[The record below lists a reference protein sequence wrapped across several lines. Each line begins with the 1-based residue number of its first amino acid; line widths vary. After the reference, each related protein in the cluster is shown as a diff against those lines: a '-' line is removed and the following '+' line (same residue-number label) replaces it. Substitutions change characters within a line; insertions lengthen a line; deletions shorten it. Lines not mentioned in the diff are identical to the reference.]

1 MQRVL
6 HTSTLQVFKREID
19 FFGSSS
25 LHLLR
30 QAASA
35 QARPAQARK
44 EPAVRPGVLNG
55 VSQRRKAQ
63 LEQQREPYS
72 LAILS
77 SEFDATS
84 NPYLLFLL
92 RSQFAPSAHTF
103 IRFILPATVTLSFNS
118 SRPIFIYVLKI
129 STINR
134 TACALTLVRPI
145 PCGSASVQLQLK
157 TKVSHDVFQAIEKTL
172 IQRPAAS
179 TISNDKATSSALP
192 SSTEDTTD
200 RPRKSFFSFKAS
212 SKRSTSRPAVSQER
226 QQNSGAIQFPQVGSP
241 KSILQPILQ
250 LGTNDEPLHRD
261 PSPTPL
267 LSDTPSR
274 PIRSTTRPAS
284 WMMMNDGT
292 FAPPLKAQL
301 QSRSKSD
308 QCSPESFYN
317 GSRMP
322 NRIESSDE
330 EDPSRGSTP
339 AKMVGVLAGYQVRP
353 PAPVEP
359 VASAAT
365 PRRLQ
370 PSVTIRCPPSPR
382 LPLPPSPSRPAVPSA
397 SPSRPAVPPTNP
409 QSSAYSPL
417 AAFLGQAKPNIP
429 AVLSKSAVPAPTLD
443 VTKTIP
449 SSSHLLSAFLG
460 SQSTRRDDVH
470 SSDEAPAALPI
481 IGSYPEPPTLVPKP
495 ASPISRASERS
506 SLVDESANKVASDD
520 PPTSP
525 LSISSSPVGKPD
537 AAVPEASEATAE
549 LQPRKEH
556 QAEGLETVAPI
567 AIPVRI
573 PPASRSPHGPLPAH
587 PVLYAASPSLSS
599 YPPEIAQRGGS
610 KKRSVEKVYLDS
622 CSQHSSSSSDN
633 YSSAGSLDATKN
645 RNRKGSSSGAVTD
658 PSSACSNSSSPPEGT
673 LDRYKQDGEPDN
685 KLDTEKDDASH
696 GVSEEAEV
704 NAETPRQPKVTLEQ
718 LVCHPDIFRKIICHL
733 DYLDFFSLSQISH
746 NLSAQFRTGHGQREL
761 VTISLKDLANFNAG
775 LEFESLEL
783 IAYAKQALNP
793 KGLDYR
799 TAKMIRSSNRAHN
812 KLVAYLRAIEEL
824 DPVPVS
830 QHRSAAA
837 HRHAGNVIYRSG
849 KAALFK
855 VWVPCADHW
864 MSNEELADVN
874 GSYGDLRSGRTSR
887 KAMCVGIWPSGI
899 SGMKGSCCSMSW
911 LNMLDFSPSYFHKII
926 SSSTTSPI
934 FYLDLSSFKEEIRK
948 SLRLS
953 EDKIEVASP
962 QARYRVQRWVYR
974 SVIKIP
980 RGKWE
985 GYVVIEVEGTS
996 EHANDLLKRCCVH
1009 SDGSKKRLLGASLE
1023 RKVDPASYGS
1033 DQSMMMKKRLE
1044 S

>member
-1 MQRVL
+1 M
-6 HTSTLQVFKREID
+6 SFKP
-19 FFGSSS
+19 SKK
-25 LHLLR
+25 HL
-30 QAASA
+30 S
-35 QARPAQARK
+35 K
-44 EPAVRPGVLNG
+44 
-55 VSQRRKAQ
+55 
-63 LEQQREPYS
+63 
-72 LAILS
+72 
-77 SEFDATS
+77 
-84 NPYLLFLL
+84 
-92 RSQFAPSAHTF
+92 
-103 IRFILPATVTLSFNS
+103 
-118 SRPIFIYVLKI
+118 
-129 STINR
+129 
-134 TACALTLVRPI
+134 
-145 PCGSASVQLQLK
+145 
-157 TKVSHDVFQAIEKTL
+157 
-172 IQRPAAS
+172 RPAAS

-192 SSTEDTTD
+192 RLLRILPTALVNLSFLSKPQASALLLD
-200 RPRKSFFSFKAS
+200 RRLA
-212 SKRSTSRPAVSQER
+212 RNANRTPAPSNFLN
-226 QQNSGAIQFPQVGSP
+226 QQFDLKN
-241 KSILQPILQ
+241 

-330 EDPSRGSTP
+330 EDPSRGST
-339 AKMVGVLAGYQVRP
+339 KL
-353 PAPVEP
+353 E
-359 VASAAT
+359 SAAGCPQPTGKDAVT

-481 IGSYPEPPTLVPKP
+481 IGSYPEPPTLVPKARSSDETSTVP
-495 ASPISRASERS
+495 LNVRSAEFSTASPISRASERS

-573 PPASRSPHGPLPAH
+573 PPASRSSSWSTPCPPGSMQRVHVDFEPAV
-587 PVLYAASPSLSS
+587 PVVRAPWR
-599 YPPEIAQRGGS
+599 QTR
-610 KKRSVEKVYLDS
+610 KRSVEKVYLDS

-673 LDRYKQDGEPDN
+673 LDRYKQDGHPSKSGEETIVVPQDPKSETGEPDN

-746 NLSAQFRTGHGQREL
+746 EFQEELEDDPRLREIILKRYLSVFGYRSLSAQFRTGHGQREL

-864 MSNEELADVN
+864 MSNEELAECERELWRSQVWSYLKKGDVCWN
-874 GSYGDLRSGRTSR
+874 LAIGDFGNEGKLLFDGRFLRDLNFEFDE
-887 KAMCVGIWPSGI
+887 
-899 SGMKGSCCSMSW
+899 SW

-1009 SDGSKKRLLGASLE
+1009 SDGSVSPKSFTSTTNRLAAPSL
-1023 RKVDPASYGS
+1023 KVETPKPMPFSILRIS
-1033 DQSMMMKKRLE
+1033 CFT
-1044 S
+1044 

>member
-1 MQRVL
+1 M
-6 HTSTLQVFKREID
+6 SFKP
-19 FFGSSS
+19 SKK
-25 LHLLR
+25 HL
-30 QAASA
+30 
-35 QARPAQARK
+35 
-44 EPAVRPGVLNG
+44 
-55 VSQRRKAQ
+55 
-63 LEQQREPYS
+63 
-72 LAILS
+72 
-77 SEFDATS
+77 
-84 NPYLLFLL
+84 
-92 RSQFAPSAHTF
+92 
-103 IRFILPATVTLSFNS
+103 
-118 SRPIFIYVLKI
+118 
-129 STINR
+129 
-134 TACALTLVRPI
+134 
-145 PCGSASVQLQLK
+145 
-157 TKVSHDVFQAIEKTL
+157 TK
-172 IQRPAAS
+172 RPAAS

-241 KSILQPILQ
+241 KSTTPANPPYQLEIPIRNLRSSILFSQQFDLKN

-330 EDPSRGSTP
+330 EDPSRGSTANWNRLPAVPQP

-359 VASAAT
+359 VASAVH
-365 PRRLQ
+365 
-370 PSVTIRCPPSPR
+370 PSTITTIRHHTLPASPR
-382 LPLPPSPSRPAVPSA
+382 LPLPPSPSR
-397 SPSRPAVPPTNP
+397 R
-409 QSSAYSPL
+409 L
-417 AAFLGQAKPNIP
+417 FL
-429 AVLSKSAVPAPTLD
+429 LSKSAVPASTLD

-460 SQSTRRDDVH
+460 SQSTPRDDVH

-481 IGSYPEPPTLVPKP
+481 IGSYPEPPTLVSK
-495 ASPISRASERS
+495 ARS
-506 SLVDESANKVASDD
+506 SDE
-520 PPTSP
+520 TSTVSLNSP
-525 LSISSSPVGKPD
+525 QMIPNITLSISSSPVGKPD

-573 PPASRSPHGPLPAH
+573 PPASRSSSWSTPCPPGSICSESMLISSQP
-587 PVLYAASPSLSS
+587 SPSRASSMATNSALSS
-599 YPPEIAQRGGS
+599 YPPEISQRGGS
-610 KKRSVEKVYLDS
+610 RKRSVEKVYLDS

-685 KLDTEKDDASH
+685 KLDTEKDNASH

-746 NLSAQFRTGHGQREL
+746 EFQEELEDDPRLREIILKRYLSVFGYRSLSAQFRTGHGQREL

-864 MSNEELADVN
+864 MSNEELAECERELWRSQVWSYLKKGDVCWN
-874 GSYGDLRSGRTSR
+874 LAIGDFGNEGKLLFDGRFLRDLNFEFDE
-887 KAMCVGIWPSGI
+887 VGHLPVGQFLS
-899 SGMKGSCCSMSW
+899 SSFTRHSW

-1009 SDGSKKRLLGASLE
+1009 SDGSVSPKSFTSTTNRLAAPSL
-1023 RKVDPASYGS
+1023 KVETPKQMPFSILRIS
-1033 DQSMMMKKRLE
+1033 CFT
-1044 S
+1044 

>member
-1 MQRVL
+1 MCR
-6 HTSTLQVFKREID
+6 
-19 FFGSSS
+19 
-25 LHLLR
+25 LL
-30 QAASA
+30 
-35 QARPAQARK
+35 P
-44 EPAVRPGVLNG
+44 
-55 VSQRRKAQ
+55 
-63 LEQQREPYS
+63 
-72 LAILS
+72 
-77 SEFDATS
+77 
-84 NPYLLFLL
+84 
-92 RSQFAPSAHTF
+92 
-103 IRFILPATVTLSFNS
+103 LPATGTNEAICACNILHLTFLVIPRCLSS
-118 SRPIFIYVLKI
+118 HRKKH
-129 STINR
+129 
-134 TACALTLVRPI
+134 LT
-145 PCGSASVQLQLK
+145 K
-157 TKVSHDVFQAIEKTL
+157 
-172 IQRPAAS
+172 RPAAS

-241 KSILQPILQ
+241 KSTTPANPPYQLEIPIRNLRSSILFSQQFDLKN

-330 EDPSRGSTP
+330 EDPSRGSTVNWNRLPAVPQPQP

-359 VASAAT
+359 VASAVT

-382 LPLPPSPSRPAVPSA
+382 LPLPPAHPARLFRP
-397 SPSRPAVPPTNP
+397 PAHPDR
-409 QSSAYSPL
+409 L
-417 AAFLGQAKPNIP
+417 
-429 AVLSKSAVPAPTLD
+429 LSKSAVPASTLD

-460 SQSTRRDDVH
+460 SQSTPRDDVH

-481 IGSYPEPPTLVPKP
+481 IGSYPEPPTLVSKARSSDETSTVSLNVRSAEFST
-495 ASPISRASERS
+495 ASPTSRASERS

-573 PPASRSPHGPLPAH
+573 PPASRSSSWSTPCPPGSICSESMLISSQP
-587 PVLYAASPSLSS
+587 SPSRASSMATNSALSS
-599 YPPEIAQRGGS
+599 YPPEISQRGGS
-610 KKRSVEKVYLDS
+610 RKRSVEKVYLDS

-673 LDRYKQDGEPDN
+673 LDRYKQDGHPSKSGEETVVVPQDPKSETGEPDN
-685 KLDTEKDDASH
+685 KLDTEKDNASH

-746 NLSAQFRTGHGQREL
+746 EFQEELEDDPRLREIILKRYLSVFGYRSLSAQFRTGHGQREL

-864 MSNEELADVN
+864 MSNEELAECERELWRSQVWSYLKKGDVCWN
-874 GSYGDLRSGRTSR
+874 LAIGDFGNEGKLLFDGRFLRDLNFEFDE
-887 KAMCVGIWPSGI
+887 VGHLP
-899 SGMKGSCCSMSW
+899 SW

-1009 SDGSKKRLLGASLE
+1009 SDGSKKATPWRIIREKSRPGKLWIRPVNDDE
-1023 RKVDPASYGS
+1023 
-1033 DQSMMMKKRLE
+1033 KKT
-1044 S
+1044 